1 MKGQYLFSH
10 SLTASGG
17 SFNSQKNEPRII
29 EDWKVLLEEKIEQGH
44 HSTKTII
51 PAFRGLHHQLSRKYR
66 WYHQW
71 HTWKLAPAVHA
82 LLLFLVI
89 ATGTYQGFKIA
100 SIKNPTE
107 KVHAGNY
114 CQSTGGGGNWSS
126 ASSWTNCSGGYPQ
139 TSDSVEIMSGDTIT
153 LDIDSWILS
162 LTIDEGGTF
171 DASSNTLSLAGIGT
185 PLTVLGTF
193 NASTSTI
200 KYLGA
205 GDVTVT
211 ATSYN
216 NLSTVPNM
224 GKNSYT
230 VSGAGNSAYNG
241 TYTKTNDFYNDYPIY
256 TNGTKDMVAHPST
269 ATQGDWDLT
278 ENNLYEAIAYS
289 VNTTNLSIIPDSG
302 WTVIEGVAPAP
313 TMATV
318 DGGTVTY
325 TFSSGSI
332 SVGGD
337 YVNGNTACELITD
350 ADSNNP
356 VLGIIGSFTNSINA
370 TFIAPSAT
378 SMLVAGDWTN
388 SGTFTHSSGTVVLY
402 GVSQTISGETTFYNL
417 SNYDASDLTIL
428 FASGT
433 TQTIENVFT
442 MVTTSGHNITLGRSG
457 GSGTDQWHIT
467 MAANT
472 LAYVTIEN
480 SYNTTGVGQ
489 DTANTTDG
497 GNNTN
502 WFSTSSTPTPP
513 SGSSIGSIDTTSFT
527 VSWTDNSSD
536 ETGFKLY
543 ISTTAAADCS
553 TATYPG
559 TPDYTPAADATSQ
572 AVTGKSVNTQYCSKV
587 VATNAGGDSSAAYSS
602 PAYTLANAPSA
613 PTVNTATTSSLAVII
628 NVNSNPSATEFAIY
642 NDTTTTYVQADGTL
656 GASAIWQDYTT
667 WGGSSGIVNTGLTS
681 STSYTYKVKAR
692 NGDSTETSLSS
703 STALSTSAASTTTPA
718 STPASTSSSSDL
730 TPPVAPTNL
739 ATSNICSTTALV
751 SWTAATGADT
761 YTVSYG
767 TDAAASNIDTTSSLT
782 TTSTSFSNL
791 SNNITYYWKARST
804 STANGTGAYSTPV
817 SFTTSSCVLILSA
830 PSNFA
835 GTALST
841 TEINWQWSDN
851 SISETGWNVLDTTG
865 KNLSGN
871 LAANTK
877 SWNETGL
884 SPNTVYTRLVNIF
897 NSTSNNNS
905 NQSTVYS
912 LANTPGAP
920 RLSAVAPDQINIT
933 IDTNDNPDANTRYAI
948 AVSSNDGTTWSYVKH
963 SDHKAQDN
971 PDWQLYSDWGGDNGF
986 TATNL
991 SSATTY
997 TYKVKAE
1004 NGDNVAT
1011 GFGLQA
1017 TLQTPSPVISQ
1028 GTGLQT
1034 IQKSTLLGKV
1044 WTQLK
1049 EKPVET
1055 SSVSIIAS
1063 LVAAIAA
1070 AIAASLANTLTL
1082 LSFPEYIRS
1091 TMFFFLSAIRPKKD
1105 KQDWGKVTESGTG
1118 LAIPQ
1123 VKIDLVKLDKTIT
1136 GSDERKIV
1144 QTMYSDADG
1153 QYAFIAPPG
1162 RYTLDIHKDMYNVST
1177 NSSAYHEGTIIDV
1190 ADVNNS
1196 LVAPDIALSM
1206 NTGVVGQKATTLHR
1220 SDILE
1225 KSLRYFSFVCL
1236 AFGSYVTVSGL
1247 ITHPE
1252 NRTNIIIAPIYPFL
1266 WYLNLRSAKRVSP
1279 FGDVVD
1285 TADSKGIPLTLIRIM
1300 DEDAKRMV
1308 KTAVTDKEGHF
1319 QAILSKGVY
1328 KMLAA
1333 KTGYRQSIPQ
1343 TVLANENL
1351 NVLSKRIE
1359 LERGE
1364 NVPTAPTTPPVT
1376 TPAAS
1381 VSPVSPPATA

>member
-1 MKGQYLFSH
+1 
-10 SLTASGG
+10 
-17 SFNSQKNEPRII
+17 
-29 EDWKVLLEEKIEQGH
+29 
-44 HSTKTII
+44 
-51 PAFRGLHHQLSRKYR
+51 
-66 WYHQW
+66 
-71 HTWKLAPAVHA
+71 
-82 LLLFLVI
+82 
-89 ATGTYQGFKIA
+89 
-100 SIKNPTE
+100 
-107 KVHAGNY
+107 
-114 CQSTGGGGNWSS
+114 
-126 ASSWTNCSGGYPQ
+126 
-139 TSDSVEIMSGDTIT
+139 
-153 LDIDSWILS
+153 
-162 LTIDEGGTF
+162 
-171 DASSNTLSLAGIGT
+171 
-185 PLTVLGTF
+185 
-193 NASTSTI
+193 
-200 KYLGA
+200 
-205 GDVTVT
+205 
-211 ATSYN
+211 
-216 NLSTVPNM
+216 
-224 GKNSYT
+224 
-230 VSGAGNSAYNG
+230 
-241 TYTKTNDFYNDYPIY
+241 
-256 TNGTKDMVAHPST
+256 
-269 ATQGDWDLT
+269 
-278 ENNLYEAIAYS
+278 
-289 VNTTNLSIIPDSG
+289 
-302 WTVIEGVAPAP
+302 
-313 TMATV
+313 
-318 DGGTVTY
+318 
-325 TFSSGSI
+325 
-332 SVGGD
+332 
-337 YVNGNTACELITD
+337 
-350 ADSNNP
+350 
-356 VLGIIGSFTNSINA
+356 
-370 TFIAPSAT
+370 
-378 SMLVAGDWTN
+378 
-388 SGTFTHSSGTVVLY
+388 
-402 GVSQTISGETTFYNL
+402 
-417 SNYDASDLTIL
+417 
-428 FASGT
+428 
-433 TQTIENVFT
+433 
-442 MVTTSGHNITLGRSG
+442 
-457 GSGTDQWHIT
+457 
-467 MAANT
+467 
-472 LAYVTIEN
+472 
-480 SYNTTGVGQ
+480 
-489 DTANTTDG
+489 
-497 GNNTN
+497 
-502 WFSTSSTPTPP
+502 
-513 SGSSIGSIDTTSFT
+513 
-527 VSWTDNSSD
+527 
-536 ETGFKLY
+536 
-543 ISTTAAADCS
+543 
-553 TATYPG
+553 
-559 TPDYTPAADATSQ
+559 
-572 AVTGKSVNTQYCSKV
+572 
-587 VATNAGGDSSAAYSS
+587 
-602 PAYTLANAPSA
+602 
-613 PTVNTATTSSLAVII
+613 
-628 NVNSNPSATEFAIY
+628 
-642 NDTTTTYVQADGTL
+642 
-656 GASAIWQDYTT
+656 
-667 WGGSSGIVNTGLTS
+667 
-681 STSYTYKVKAR
+681 
-692 NGDSTETSLSS
+692 
-703 STALSTSAASTTTPA
+703 
-718 STPASTSSSSDL
+718 
-730 TPPVAPTNL
+730 
-739 ATSNICSTTALV
+739 
-751 SWTAATGADT
+751 
-761 YTVSYG
+761 
-767 TDAAASNIDTTSSLT
+767 
-782 TTSTSFSNL
+782 
-791 SNNITYYWKARST
+791 
-804 STANGTGAYSTPV
+804 
-817 SFTTSSCVLILSA
+817 
-830 PSNFA
+830 
-835 GTALST
+835 
-841 TEINWQWSDN
+841 
-851 SISETGWNVLDTTG
+851 
-865 KNLSGN
+865 
-871 LAANTK
+871 
-877 SWNETGL
+877 
-884 SPNTVYTRLVNIF
+884 
-897 NSTSNNNS
+897 
-905 NQSTVYS
+905 
-912 LANTPGAP
+912 
-920 RLSAVAPDQINIT
+920 
-933 IDTNDNPDANTRYAI
+933 
-948 AVSSNDGTTWSYVKH
+948 
-963 SDHKAQDN
+963 
-971 PDWQLYSDWGGDNGF
+971 
-986 TATNL
+986 
-991 SSATTY
+991 SATTY